1 MKILASLLIVLA
13 FGAGCAHRTVVY
25 QPVAAPATVVTVP
38 SATTPVYVVKYD
50 NRTACEAAGGRWHS
64 FGKRCDF

>member
-1 MKILASLLIVLA
+1 
-13 FGAGCAHRTVVY
+13 
-25 QPVAAPATVVTVP
+25 VTVP

-64 FGKRCDF
+64 FSKRCDF